1 MSVVPADTSPRQVA
15 LLPEPDTL
23 TPMQMLQIAVSR
35 GVDTEQI
42 KALMELQREWKADR
56 AAEAFNEAMNAFRKE
71 TLEVKK
77 TKAVK
82 FKTDGPTAYRHAL
95 LSDAVAIVAPALS
108 KHGLS
113 HRWETKQ
120 DGSAITVTCVVTH
133 ELGHSI
139 SNSLTA
145 PPDMSGSKNSIQ
157 AIGSTVSYLQ
167 RYTFLSITGLAAK
180 DDDDGRGGATDP
192 TITEGQA
199 AGLEILM
206 DEVGIVGQRR
216 ASLLKSWRIDSVD
229 QLLAKNYQ
237 TAVDYIEGKRQ

>member
-56 AAEAFNEAMNAFRKE
+56 AQEAFTVAMNAFRAE
-71 TLEVKK
+71 SLVIRK

-82 FKTDGPTAYRHAL
+82 FKDVSYKHAL
-95 LSDAVAIVAPALS
+95 LSDAVAIVAPVLS

-113 HRWETKQ
+113 HRWETNQ
-120 DGSAITVTCVVTH
+120 EAAAITVTCIVTH

-139 SNSLTA
+139 RNALTA
-145 PPDMSGSKNSIQ
+145 PPDNSGSKNSIQ

-167 RYTFLSITGLAAK
+167 RYTFLAITGLAAS
-180 DDDDGRGGATDP
+180 DSDDDGRGGAQEA

-216 ASLLKSWRIDSVD
+216 DSLLKSWRIATVD
-229 QLLAKNYQ
+229 KILAKNYQ
-237 TAVDYIEGKRQ
+237 AAVDYIESKRQ